1 MKRNVILSIF
11 LIITGLLLAQ
21 PGRPKGP
28 GGQYGER
35 MEMMMIWKLTDH
47 LGLSQNQAEKF
58 FPVMREHQKELMEIR
73 KEEMEL
79 FDPTFAKVKK
89 GEKVSKSD
97 LNKLLGNIKSFEE
110 KKTKDR
116 IDFIK
121 KSGDILDPT
130 QQVKLL
136 MFEPSV
142 KQQMQRRMKE
152 RSGSKRKFSKPF
164 HAVRNA
170 LK

>member
-1 MKRNVILSIF
+1 MKKNVILSTL
-11 LIITGLLLAQ
+11 LIATGFLLAQ
-21 PGRPKGP
+21 PGKPKGP
-28 GGQYGER
+28 GGQYSQR
-35 MEMMMIWKLTDH
+35 MEMMMVWKLTDH
-47 LGLSQNQAEKF
+47 LGLSQKQAEKF
-58 FPVMREHQKELMEIR
+58 FPVMREHQKELMKIR
-73 KEEMEL
+73 KEEMKL

-121 KSGDILDPT
+121 RSGDILDPT

-136 MFEPSV
+136 MFEPTV

-152 RSGSKRKFSKPF
+152 SYRPPMRGGKQKGKRRF
-164 HAVRNA
+164 
-170 LK
+170 